1 MSSLGST
8 ARKLVPRM
16 AIVAAILGAAAAGE
30 PPLREAHR
38 FTYEDINP
46 RSPSHGKRLSL
57 EKLYTERGIVLNF
70 VASWCD
76 FCWKELPE
84 LERLRTT
91 RAAPI
96 VGVAAD
102 EYGPPAPLLAL
113 LERSRST
120 MPVLLVP
127 PAEIEAMSEAYDHR
141 VLPATYLIDRRGRIL
156 RVYEGLA
163 PLADLTARIESDL
176 VTSPSP

>member
-1 MSSLGST
+1 
-8 ARKLVPRM
+8 M
-16 AIVAAILGAAAAGE
+16 AALAACLGANAPAEAPTRAA
-30 PPLREAHR
+30 HS
-38 FTYEDINP
+38 FTYRDINP
-46 RSPSHGKRLSL
+46 ASASHGKRLSL
-57 EKLYTERGIVLNF
+57 PKLYAERGVVLNF
-70 VASWCD
+70 LASWCD

-84 LERLRTT
+84 LDRLRKT
-91 RAAPI
+91 REAPI

-102 EYGPPAPLLAL
+102 EYGDPAPLLAL
-113 LERSRST
+113 LARSRST

-141 VLPATYLIDRRGRIL
+141 VLPATYLIDRQGRIL

-163 PLADLTARIESDL
+163 PIAELSARIDADL

>member
-1 MSSLGST
+1 MSGMVST
-8 ARKLVPRM
+8 ARTIVSCAAMLV
-16 AIVAAILGAAAAGE
+16 ACLGADAPVEAPA
-30 PPLREAHR
+30 REAPP

-46 RSPSHGKRLSL
+46 QSASHGKRLSL
-57 EKLYTERGIVLNF
+57 PQLYAERGVVINF

-76 FCWKELPE
+76 YCWKELPE
-84 LERLRTT
+84 LDRLRKT

-102 EYGPPAPLLAL
+102 EYGDPAQLLAL
-113 LERSRST
+113 LARSRST

-156 RVYEGLA
+156 QVYEGLA
-163 PLADLTARIESDL
+163 PVAELSARIDSDL